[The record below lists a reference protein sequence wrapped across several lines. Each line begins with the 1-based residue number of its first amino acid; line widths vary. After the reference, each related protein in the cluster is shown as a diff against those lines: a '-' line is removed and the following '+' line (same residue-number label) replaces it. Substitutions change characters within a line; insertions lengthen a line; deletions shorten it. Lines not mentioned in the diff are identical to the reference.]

1 MIELLILWQL
11 CRVNR
16 EHALAKGQNPG
27 IFTAL
32 TIVLWLVPEAVGML
46 IAYFAHLPIAPYFLG
61 LLLGGA
67 GGAASCI
74 AAKRSKKFDPL
85 ES

>member
-1 MIELLILWQL
+1 MIELLIVWQL

-16 EHALAKGQNPG
+16 ERAQAKGRNPG
-27 IFTAL
+27 IYTAL
-32 TIVLWLVPEAVGML
+32 TIVLWFVPEAVGML
-46 IAYFAHLPIAPYFLG
+46 IAYYLHLPIAPYFLG

-74 AAKRSKKFDPL
+74 AAKHS
-85 ES
+85 